1 MIIERDNN
9 NIIIKLD
16 ASLVGIET
24 VQKWADY
31 FRLIESNAKNQ
42 GNEEQVNE
50 LVQASHQNWL
60 MENQDRISK
69 L

>member
-42 GNEEQVNE
+42 GNEQQVNE